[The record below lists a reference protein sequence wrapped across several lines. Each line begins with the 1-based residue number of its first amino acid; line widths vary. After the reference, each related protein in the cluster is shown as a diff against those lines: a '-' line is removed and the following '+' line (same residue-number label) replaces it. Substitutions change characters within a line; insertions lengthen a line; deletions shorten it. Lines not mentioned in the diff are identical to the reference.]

1 MTEIEQMEAQKD
13 QAREL
18 VELRDL
24 AVKLSNNREFR
35 KLIRDHWMV
44 TEAARYVQISA
55 DPSLKADE
63 RADALAMAQATGH
76 LKRWLSVTI
85 RMGNIAE
92 DEINGLDEA
101 LAEARA
107 EDAQAA
113 LPNDNAGL
121 TD

>member
-1 MTEIEQMEAQKD
+1 MTEVEQMEAQKD
-13 QAREL
+13 QAKEL

-24 AVKLSNNREFR
+24 AIRLSNNREFK

-44 TEAARYVQISA
+44 VEAARYVQISA
-55 DPSLKADE
+55 DPSLKAEE
-63 RADALAMAQATGH
+63 RADARAMAQATGH

-101 LAEARA
+101 LAEVRA
-107 EDAQAA
+107 AEAAA
-113 LPNDNAGL
+113 LPDDNAGL
-121 TD
+121 TGE